1 MMEREK
7 NDILYL
13 VVPCYNEQE
22 VLPETSKRLKE
33 KMESLMER
41 NLISRDS
48 RIMFVNDGSKD
59 RTWSMIEELH
69 EQDPIFAGVKL
80 SRNRGHQNA
89 LLGGLMTAKE
99 YADMTISLD
108 ADLQDDIDVIDQMV
122 EKYYDGCEIVYGVR
136 SARTTDTFFKRFT
149 AESFYHMI
157 SMMGGEIVFNHA
169 DYRLMS
175 KRALEEMAKYKEVNL
190 FLRGIVPMIGF
201 KTDVVTYERHE
212 RMAGESKYPLKK
224 MLALAIDAK
233 TTKLKYGHRG
243 VNHPV
248 KDIDE
253 DRTYITSQN
262 HGYAVVGES
271 VDPQIARVRYVNLND
286 GTVEGLEHIGRPVFT
301 VQYHPEVCPGPMDTS
316 YLFDKF
322 IENIEK
328 SKGGAQ

>member
-224 MLALAIDAK
+224 MLALAID
-233 TTKLKYGHRG
+233 G
-243 VNHPV
+243 
-248 KDIDE
+248 
-253 DRTYITSQN
+253 ITSLSTKPIRFIVFLGLFIFLCSIGMLIYSLVQ
-262 HGYAVVGES
+262 HFLGYTSIGWTSLIVSIWAIGGLQLLAIGVIGEY
-271 VDPQIARVRYVNLND
+271 IGKIYLETKARPRY
-286 GTVEGLEHIGRPVFT
+286 I
-301 VQYHPEVCPGPMDTS
+301 
-316 YLFDKF
+316 
-322 IENIEK
+322 IEK
-328 SKGGAQ
+328 VLN

>member
-224 MLALAIDAK
+224 MLALAID
-233 TTKLKYGHRG
+233 G
-243 VNHPV
+243 
-248 KDIDE
+248 
-253 DRTYITSQN
+253 ITSLSTKPIRFIVFLGLFIFLCSIGMLIYSLVQ
-262 HGYAVVGES
+262 HCLGHTSIGWTSLIVSIWAIGGLQLLAIGVIGEY
-271 VDPQIARVRYVNLND
+271 IGKIYLETKARPRY
-286 GTVEGLEHIGRPVFT
+286 I
-301 VQYHPEVCPGPMDTS
+301 
-316 YLFDKF
+316 
-322 IENIEK
+322 IEK
-328 SKGGAQ
+328 VLN